1 MRVGPVVDLESL
13 PEDRAA
19 LKDIVAQ
26 LSGWNER
33 LLAEVFRLRR
43 LAYGP
48 KSERLPDGQTIFDW
62 YGKVVQE
69 APPPE
74 PEKQAPPPE
83 GAKKRKGHGRRVVD
97 PDLPRQVIL
106 HDLSEDEKNCGRCG
120 KRMRAF
126 DYEVSEQLEV
136 EPARLFVLAHVR
148 PKYGCPDEDCKG
160 TIRIAPPATG
170 PIERGLAGPGLI
182 AHTIV
187 EKYDDHLPLYRQ
199 SERWARQGI
208 EMARST
214 MCEWLKAAAP
224 LLRPIVQAL
233 LEDVLASRVIHTD
246 DTPVKVLV
254 PGLDYAHP
262 AYLWA
267 YVGDGD
273 PPAVFFQ
280 FSMTREQEYPK
291 AVLADYEGYLQCDA
305 YKGYD
310 QLFLDPARKRIE
322 VGCNA
327 HVRRK
332 FHEAQ
337 EVDPKRALLVLGWYR
352 LLYAVEAEARTMA
365 PEDRHRL
372 RQEKA
377 RPVMDRFKAWL
388 DAEAP
393 RVLPK
398 SPMGQAIAYARG
410 LGPALDR
417 YLENPILDIDNNEV
431 ERILRGPATGR
442 KNWLFMGREGGG
454 EMAAIF
460 FSLVESAKLAGVD
473 PYLYL
478 KDVLVR
484 VSTHP
489 ARRVMELTPRFWKKK
504 PPDSS

>member
-1 MRVGPVVDLESL
+1 MRVGPVVDLASL
-13 PEDRAA
+13 PNDNVA
-19 LKDIVAQ
+19 LKDIVFQ
-26 LSGWNER
+26 VCGWNER

-43 LAYGP
+43 QTYGR

-62 YGKVVQE
+62 YGTVVQDPLS
-69 APPPE
+69 APEKPEPPE
-74 PEKQAPPPE
+74 TED
-83 GAKKRKGHGRRVVD
+83 GKKKGHGRRVIPPELVRQVVFH
-97 PDLPRQVIL
+97 DLPER
-106 HDLSEDEKNCGRCG
+106 EKDCGRCG

-126 DYEVSEQLEV
+126 DFEVSEQLEV
-136 EPARLFVLAHVR
+136 EPARLFVLSHVR
-148 PKYGCPDEDCKG
+148 PKYGCPDDDCKG
-160 TIRIAPPATG
+160 TIRIAPPATS

-187 EKYDDHLPLYRQ
+187 EKFDDHLPCYRQ

-208 EMARST
+208 EVARST
-214 MCEWLKAAAP
+214 LGDWLRDSGG
-224 LLRPIVQAL
+224 LLQPIAQVL
-233 LEDVLASRVIHTD
+233 KEDVLRSHVVNTD

-254 PGLDYAHP
+254 PGLDHAHQ

-273 PPAVFFQ
+273 HPSVYFEFT
-280 FSMTREQEYPK
+280 MTRQQEYPM
-291 AVLADYEGYLQCDA
+291 AVLRDYEGFLQCDA

-310 QLFLDPARKRIE
+310 QLFLDPRKKKSE

-327 HVRRK
+327 HVRRR
-332 FHEAQ
+332 FYDAQ
-337 EVDPKRALLVLGWYR
+337 EVDPKRALLVIGWYR
-352 LLYAVEAEARTMA
+352 LLYAVEEQARTML

-372 RQEKA
+372 RQQKA
-377 RPVMDRFKAWL
+377 RPVMDRFKEWL
-388 DAEAP
+388 EAEAP

-398 SPMGQAIAYARG
+398 SPMGEAIGYARR

-417 YLENPILDIDNNEV
+417 YLENPALSIDNNKV
-431 ERILRGPATGR
+431 ERILRSPATGR

-454 EMAAIF
+454 ETASIH
-460 FSLVESAKLAGVD
+460 FSIVESCKLAGVN

-484 VSTHP
+484 ISTHP
-489 ARRVMELTPRFWKKK
+489 AARILELLPRCWK